1 MKENEKNREEK
12 NNQWNQKLAQK
23 SNINDKSLAR
33 LTKRKI
39 DETQVTKTRN
49 KIGNITTELT
59 EINKIR
65 DTMRKVYKKI
75 K

>member
-1 MKENEKNREEK
+1 MKQNEKNREEK

-65 DTMRKVYKKI
+65 DAMKKVYKQI